1 MKDKVIVI
9 TGGSAGIGA
18 ALAFECARQ
27 GAKVVLTARR
37 EAELAQ
43 VAKQCGEG
51 ASMVVA
57 DVTRRDDVKRVFD
70 FAMQKHGRVDVWV
83 NNAGRGISKN
93 VSALDD
99 RDLDDM
105 MSTNVKSALYGMQVV
120 LPHFQSRNAGQIINI
135 SSGLG
140 RVPFAPIR
148 SAYSG
153 AKAFLNMLTASLRME
168 LRGSHPGIQVT
179 TVSPGVVSTDFGKNA
194 LHGGPDSRSLPHSQP
209 VEEVAKVIAA
219 AIDEPKAEV
228 YTTPTVRQNV
238 ANYYAAEDMGAIEA
252 QMMTRR

>member
-1 MKDKVIVI
+1 MKDNVIVI

-18 ALAFECARQ
+18 ALAEECARQ

-37 EAELAQ
+37 EVELAQ
-43 VAKQCGEG
+43 VAKKCGPG
-51 ASMVVA
+51 ASIVVA
-57 DVTRRDDVKRVFD
+57 DVTKREDVKRVFD
-70 FAMQKHGRVDVWV
+70 SAMKSHGHVDVWV

-105 MSTNVKSALYGMQVV
+105 MTVNVKSALYGMQVV
-120 LPHFQSRNAGQIINI
+120 LPHFQERNAGQIINI
-135 SSGLG
+135 SSGLA

-153 AKAFLNMLTASLRME
+153 AKAFLNLLTASLRME
-168 LRGSHPGIQVT
+168 LRASHPGIHVT
-179 TVSPGVVSTDFGKNA
+179 TVSPGVVTTDFGKNA
-194 LHGGPDSRSLPHSQP
+194 LHGGPDSRTLPNSQP
-209 VEEVAKVIAA
+209 VEDVAKVIAA
-219 AIDEPKAEV
+219 AINEPKAEV
-228 YTTPTVRQNV
+228 YSTPFIRQAV
-238 ANYYAAEDMGAIEA
+238 IGYYSADDMGAVEA